1 MIDPY
6 KKDVQIA
13 LKKTIGSL
21 LKVEKMIEEDA
32 YCMDISQQVNAALGL
47 LRNINLKIFES
58 HLSTCAKNG
67 LDEKDPEKK
76 AAFIHEMV
84 KNFDITCRK

>member
-21 LKVEKMIEEDA
+21 NKVNTMIEEDA
-32 YCMDISQQVNAALGL
+32 YCMDIAQQVNAALGL
-47 LRNINLKIFES
+47 LRNINLKVFES
-58 HLSTCAKNG
+58 HLSTCGKKG
-67 LDEKDPEKK
+67 LDEKDPAKK
-76 AAFIHEMV
+76 AAFINEMV